1 MAIGWNFPSSNFGTL
16 NGIGEAG
23 IETFKGTPYK
33 SLAREICQNSL
44 DAKDGSGKPV
54 IVEFF
59 CSKED
64 LCSFHDYATLSNA
77 IDSCLS
83 FWKKKNNKKTVD
95 FFDKAQ
101 KVAAQKTLSVLRI
114 SDFNTTG
121 LTGSDKDY
129 NTPWQN
135 LVKASG
141 VSDKGDDEG
150 GSFGIGKS
158 APFACSNLR
167 TVFYATEDING
178 LCASQGVARL
188 VSFPVK
194 KGLIFQ
200 KDSDDITTGIG
211 YYGEKLKN
219 QSIRECRSFQKGFMR
234 TVPGTDVYILGYMDK
249 KGWED
254 EIIASVLDDFLISI
268 FYGTLEV
275 RVGKVE
281 ISQRTLGT
289 VVEVFKEK
297 AVSAYNYYQAMTSKE
312 AHVIKTDF
320 NGLGDIC
327 SK

>member
-54 IVEFF
+54 IVEFS
-59 CSKED
+59 CSQEASR
-64 LCSFHDYATLSNA
+64 SFHDYDTLSNA

-83 FWKKKNNKKTVD
+83 FWKKNNNKKTVD

-101 KVAAQKTLSVLRI
+101 KVAEQNTIPVLRI

-141 VSDKGDDEG
+141 VSDKGDNEG

-167 TVFYATEDING
+167 TVFYSTQDIHG

-188 VSFPVK
+188 VDFS
-194 KGLIFQ
+194 KGYRRYNNGYRILRRKRQ
-200 KDSDDITTGIG
+200 K
-211 YYGEKLKN
+211 
-219 QSIRECRSFQKGFMR
+219 
-234 TVPGTDVYILGYMDK
+234 
-249 KGWED
+249 
-254 EIIASVLDDFLISI
+254 
-268 FYGTLEV
+268 
-275 RVGKVE
+275 
-281 ISQRTLGT
+281 
-289 VVEVFKEK
+289 
-297 AVSAYNYYQAMTSKE
+297 SAYSRMPLFSKRIYSNRSGNRRLYSWF
-312 AHVIKTDF
+312 H
-320 NGLGDIC
+320 G
-327 SK
+327 

>member
-83 FWKKKNNKKTVD
+83 FWKKNNNKKTVD

-129 NTPWQN
+129 NTPW
-135 LVKASG
+135 
-141 VSDKGDDEG
+141 
-150 GSFGIGKS
+150 
-158 APFACSNLR
+158 
-167 TVFYATEDING
+167 
-178 LCASQGVARL
+178 
-188 VSFPVK
+188 
-194 KGLIFQ
+194 
-200 KDSDDITTGIG
+200 
-211 YYGEKLKN
+211 
-219 QSIRECRSFQKGFMR
+219 
-234 TVPGTDVYILGYMDK
+234 
-249 KGWED
+249 
-254 EIIASVLDDFLISI
+254 
-268 FYGTLEV
+268 
-275 RVGKVE
+275 
-281 ISQRTLGT
+281 
-289 VVEVFKEK
+289 
-297 AVSAYNYYQAMTSKE
+297 
-312 AHVIKTDF
+312 
-320 NGLGDIC
+320 
-327 SK
+327 